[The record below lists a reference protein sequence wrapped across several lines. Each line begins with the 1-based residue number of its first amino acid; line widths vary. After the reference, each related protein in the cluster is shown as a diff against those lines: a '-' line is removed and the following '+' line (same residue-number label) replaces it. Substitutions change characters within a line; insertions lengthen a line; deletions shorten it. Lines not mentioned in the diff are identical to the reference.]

1 MTLSMLAW
9 TFLWQQP
16 DMRALQSADAIVCMG
31 GGMDTDGTLS
41 APTLTRVERCVQ
53 LFDAGLTP
61 VIVFSGA

>member
-1 MTLSMLAW
+1 
-9 TFLWQQP
+9 
-16 DMRALQSADAIVCMG
+16 
-31 GGMDTDGTLS
+31 MDTDGTLS